1 MTSKHLKDETNE
13 WVLGV
18 NGKKL
23 RYIIDKK
30 EKKIAA
36 KFKKNWTDDAIDI
49 LEIKYDDY
57 FIEYESN
64 KRGRPSKN
72 KTPKKIKRKKE
83 SRKAK
88 LIKTAATF
96 DTSDEEE
103 ENMDIYFLPFDIG
116 NRVKMLISP
125 YSCGEII
132 NFDKDE
138 KLVIIKME
146 NNDLIRTSKN
156 AIKKMRG
163 RKPKAKL
170 KKKVIDYDSNDDDYE
185 ILKYDGKVYIINKK
199 NEVLDLN
206 GNYIGE
212 YINNELIT

>member
-1 MTSKHLKDETNE
+1 MTSKHLKGETNE

-116 NRVKMLISP
+116 NRVKMLVSP

-146 NNDLIRTSKN
+146 NNDLIRTSKH

-185 ILKYDGKVYIINKK
+185 ILKYEGKVYIINKK

>member
-1 MTSKHLKDETNE
+1 MTSKHLKGETNE

-72 KTPKKIKRKKE
+72 KTPKKIKRIKE
-83 SRKAK
+83 SNKAK

-96 DTSDEEE
+96 DASDEEE

-116 NRVKMLISP
+116 NRVKMLVSP

>member
-1 MTSKHLKDETNE
+1 MTSKHLKDENNE
-13 WVLGV
+13 WVFGV

-23 RYIIDKK
+23 RFIIDKK
-30 EKKIAA
+30 EKKITA

-72 KTPKKIKRKKE
+72 KTPKKVKRLKE
-83 SRKAK
+83 SKKAN

-116 NRVKMLISP
+116 NRVKMLVSP

-132 NFDKDE
+132 NFDKDD
-138 KLVIIKME
+138 KLVIVKME
-146 NNDLIRTSKN
+146 NDEVIRTSKN

-170 KKKVIDYDSNDDDYE
+170 NKKVIEYDSNDDDYE
-185 ILKYDGKVYIINKK
+185 ILKYEGKVYIINKK
-199 NEVLDLN
+199 NEVFDLN

>member
-18 NGKKL
+18 NGNKL

-30 EKKIAA
+30 EKKIVA

-116 NRVKMLISP
+116 NRVKMLVSP

-170 KKKVIDYDSNDDDYE
+170 KKKVIEYDSNDDDYE
-185 ILKYDGKVYIINKK
+185 ILKYEGKVYIINKK

-212 YINNELIT
+212 YINTELIT

>member
-1 MTSKHLKDETNE
+1 MTSKHLKDENNE

-72 KTPKKIKRKKE
+72 QTPKKIKRIKE
-83 SRKAK
+83 SKKAK
-88 LIKTAATF
+88 FIKTAATF

-103 ENMDIYFLPFDIG
+103 ENMDIYFKPFDIG

-125 YSCGEII
+125 YLCGEII

-138 KLVIIKME
+138 KLVIINME
-146 NNDLIRTSKN
+146 NNELIRTSKN
-156 AIKKMRG
+156 TIKKMRG

-170 KKKVIDYDSNDDDYE
+170 KKNVIDYDSNDDDYE
-185 ILKYDGKVYIINKK
+185 ILKYEGTVYIINKK
-199 NEVLDLN
+199 NEVSDLN

-212 YINNELIT
+212 YINNKLIT